1 MEEEK
6 KEKRYWL
13 FGNDTYYPSGGMED
27 FIDSFHTLEAAEVAV
42 KNQEYEFDRHYIYDR
57 KTGKTKTYY

>member
-13 FGNDTYYPSGGMED
+13 FGGDTYYPSGGMAD
-27 FIDSFHTLEAAEVAV
+27 FSDSFHTLEAAEESA
-42 KNQEYEFDRHYIYDR
+42 KNQEYKFDWHHIYDS